1 MNYMKKSASI
11 VSIFILIFVFGAF
24 NSSISAKKK
33 ITVVELHELKEKKQL
48 IKKGNAQAVADF
60 NQLMKEAQEAL
71 NCPLFSVARKRA
83 VPPSGSKH
91 DYMSLAPYF
100 WPNPDTADGL
110 PYIRKDGQINPDTRN
125 DFTDFVE
132 LQNFFNHVQL
142 LRDAF
147 YFSGD
152 KAYAHKALQLIN
164 TWFMDEKTKMNP
176 NLNYGQGIPGLND
189 GREFGIIEFA
199 KLIEVIK
206 CVELFDKHKLLDKQT
221 EAGMRNWLTEYAYWL
236 QNSTIGKDASSRHN
250 NHGTY
255 YDGQLLS
262 VLVYLGRIDEVK
274 NHLSNI
280 TINRIFTHLE
290 PDGSQPL
297 ELARTKS
304 FTYSVMNLHGFV
316 YLMRLGQKVGV
327 DIFNATSQDGRSIK
341 KAYQYFMPYLLQE
354 KEWEYEQITDTEKDI
369 KRLLQ
374 DLRYIKRVF
383 KCKDFDNIIERVE
396 KEKLEVLFRK

>member
-1 MNYMKKSASI
+1 MKKLFLILCIGLVFFLNDCSKEDSPMANPLATPLANPATEITETSFKAKWNFVSSAQI
-11 VSIFILIFVFGAF
+11 YLLDVSL
-24 NSSISAKKK
+24 S
-33 ITVVELHELKEKKQL
+33 
-48 IKKGNAQAVADF
+48 
-60 NQLMKEAQEAL
+60 
-71 NCPLFSVARKRA
+71 P
-83 VPPSGSKH
+83 
-91 DYMSLAPYF
+91 
-100 WPNPDTADGL
+100 
-110 PYIRKDGQINPDTRN
+110 

-164 TWFMDEKTKMNP
+164 TWFLDEKTKMNP

-199 KLIEVIK
+199 KLVEVIK

-236 QNSTIGKDASSRHN
+236 QNSTIAKDARSRHN

-280 TINRIFTHLE
+280 TINRI
-290 PDGSQPL
+290 
-297 ELARTKS
+297 K
-304 FTYSVMNLHGFV
+304 
-316 YLMRLGQKVGV
+316 
-327 DIFNATSQDGRSIK
+327 
-341 KAYQYFMPYLLQE
+341 
-354 KEWEYEQITDTEKDI
+354 
-369 KRLLQ
+369 
-374 DLRYIKRVF
+374 
-383 KCKDFDNIIERVE
+383 
-396 KEKLEVLFRK
+396 